1 MFCFLFFNGYI
12 KGGST
17 MGLYLLDYWRISQL
31 SPSTGKTKKTFPSL
45 ASIDSRIIL
54 TCHSSNG
61 AFLAGI
67 TTFGDVFTW
76 HEHTQELWTY
86 ISPLSGQETNKRG
99 DDDNLAV
106 LRGKAHSL

>member
-1 MFCFLFFNGYI
+1 
-12 KGGST
+12 
-17 MGLYLLDYWRISQL
+17 MGLYLLDYSRISQL

-45 ASIDSRIIL
+45 SSIDSCIIL

-67 TTFGDVFTW
+67 TTCGDVFTW
-76 HEHTQELWTY
+76 QEHTQELWMY
-86 ISPLSGQETNKRG
+86 SSPFSVKGTHKRG

-106 LRGKAHSL
+106 LRGKVHSL